1 MTFVPTLDYKCPMC
15 HGQAVKTGD
24 DLMKLQCIGEPMI
37 GSGCGWFRSLPYD
50 PPVKLP
56 RL

>member
-1 MTFVPTLDYKCPMC
+1 MFVPTLDYKCPMC
-15 HGQAVKTGD
+15 HGQVVKTGD
-24 DLMKLQCIGEPMI
+24 DLMTLQCIGEPMI